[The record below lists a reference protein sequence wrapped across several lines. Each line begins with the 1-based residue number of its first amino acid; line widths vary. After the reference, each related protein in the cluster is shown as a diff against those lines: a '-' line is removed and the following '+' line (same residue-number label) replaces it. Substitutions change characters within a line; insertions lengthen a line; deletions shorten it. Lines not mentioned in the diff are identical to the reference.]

1 MLKRGEHDGCILAQN
16 FLTVS
21 RWSWVEQFSLKEE
34 SRGGNVNMKNF
45 NQDDFGTS
53 PLYDIKA
60 TLSVSVA
67 KGTSFFRVVHHSVYW
82 TLNLHPCLIWKLCL
96 KFFSFSEWHRISKRN
111 EKGFFFDLQQQ
122 GKKNNVIEI
131 IHWCQVFETFEDI
144 TVFWAPLSRL
154 ERCVKQNCRSLE
166 S

>member
-34 SRGGNVNMKNF
+34 SRGENVNMKNF

-67 KGTSFFRVVHHSVYW
+67 KGTSFFRVVHHPVYW

-111 EKGFFFDLQQQ
+111 EKVFFRSSTTR
-122 GKKNNVIEI
+122 KKIM
-131 IHWCQVFETFEDI
+131 
-144 TVFWAPLSRL
+144 LSRSFID
-154 ERCVKQNCRSLE
+154 VKFLKLLKTLPCFEHHYPGWNDV
-166 S
+166 

>member
-21 RWSWVEQFSLKEE
+21 RRSWVEQFSLKEE
-34 SRGGNVNMKNF
+34 SRGENVNMKNF

-67 KGTSFFRVVHHSVYW
+67 KGTSFFIVVHHPVYW

-96 KFFSFSEWHRISKRN
+96 KLFSFSEWHRISKRN

-122 GKKNNVIEI
+122 GKKIM
-131 IHWCQVFETFEDI
+131 
-144 TVFWAPLSRL
+144 LSRSFID
-154 ERCVKQNCRSLE
+154 VKFLKLLKTLLCFEHHYPGWNDV
-166 S
+166 

>member
-34 SRGGNVNMKNF
+34 SRGENVNMKNF

-67 KGTSFFRVVHHSVYW
+67 KGTSFFRVVHHPVYW
-82 TLNLHPCLIWKLCL
+82 TLNLHPCLVSEV
-96 KFFSFSEWHRISKRN
+96 FSFSEWHRISKRN
-111 EKGFFFDLQQQ
+111 EKVFFFDLQQQ
-122 GKKNNVIEI
+122 GKKIM
-131 IHWCQVFETFEDI
+131 
-144 TVFWAPLSRL
+144 LSRSFID
-154 ERCVKQNCRSLE
+154 VKFLKLLKTLPCFEHHYPGWNDV
-166 S
+166 

>member
-34 SRGGNVNMKNF
+34 SRGKNVNMKNF

-67 KGTSFFRVVHHSVYW
+67 KGTSFFRVVHHPVYW

-111 EKGFFFDLQQQ
+111 EKVFFFDLQQQ
-122 GKKNNVIEI
+122 GKKIM
-131 IHWCQVFETFEDI
+131 
-144 TVFWAPLSRL
+144 LSRSFID
-154 ERCVKQNCRSLE
+154 VKFLKLLKTLPCFEHHYPGWNDV
-166 S
+166 

>member
-34 SRGGNVNMKNF
+34 SRGENVNMKNF

-60 TLSVSVA
+60 NLSVSVA
-67 KGTSFFRVVHHSVYW
+67 KGTSFFRVVHHPVYW

-122 GKKNNVIEI
+122 GKKIM
-131 IHWCQVFETFEDI
+131 
-144 TVFWAPLSRL
+144 LSRSFID
-154 ERCVKQNCRSLE
+154 VKFLKLLKTLPCFEHHYPGWNDV
-166 S
+166 

>member
-34 SRGGNVNMKNF
+34 SRGENVNMKNF

-67 KGTSFFRVVHHSVYW
+67 KGTSFFIVVHHPVYW

-96 KFFSFSEWHRISKRN
+96 KFFLFPSDIGFLN
-111 EKGFFFDLQQQ
+111 ETKKFFFRSSTTR
-122 GKKNNVIEI
+122 KKNNVIEI

>member
-34 SRGGNVNMKNF
+34 SRGENVNMKNF

-67 KGTSFFRVVHHSVYW
+67 KGTSFFIVVHHPVYW

-96 KFFSFSEWHRISKRN
+96 KFFLFPSDIGFLN
-111 EKGFFFDLQQQ
+111 ETKKVFFDLQQQ
-122 GKKNNVIEI
+122 GKKIM
-131 IHWCQVFETFEDI
+131 
-144 TVFWAPLSRL
+144 LSRSFID
-154 ERCVKQNCRSLE
+154 VKFLKLLKTLLCFEHHYPGWNDV
-166 S
+166 